1 MNGNF
6 QLARIALDK
15 APIVFERWYREQA
28 HKVISERVQWY
39 AAKHGYSWKQIKITS
54 ARRRWGSCSAGGRLG
69 RLSFAWRLVMAP
81 MPVIDY
87 VLVHELV
94 HLQVKNHSKKF
105 WGRVGVIMPDYKQKI
120 EWLEKNGHLL
130 NLG

>member
-54 ARRRWGSCSAGGRLG
+54 ARRRWGSCSAGGRL
-69 RLSFAWRLVMAP
+69 SFAWRLVMAP